1 MTTMTTTTE
10 CCVDSSDWSIAAAVA
25 DAVVA
30 DAVAADAVAADAVAA
45 DAVVADVVVAAA
57 AGARLLRQGVL
68 QQSPRPEAIAADEDP
83 DLVQTSGL
91 QNEPP
96 NLQMK
101 G

>member
-30 DAVAADAVAADAVAA
+30 DAVVADAVAA

-91 QNEPP
+91 QNELP
-96 NLQMK
+96 NLQMT